1 MIRLKLLGETDL
13 LGADGE
19 RIPPVLQQPKR
30 LALLAYLV
38 LDGIPGALRRRDT
51 ALLFFWPDATE
62 KHARNALSQTVH
74 FLRRWLGPGV
84 IIDQGPGE
92 LGIDSKELSC
102 DAVLFRQ
109 AIETGEWAEALRLYR
124 GDLLAGFGISAGPE
138 FEHWLEDQRSQLRRD
153 AATGAW
159 KLAEAAVANGHGD
172 EGAAWGRRALELSLD
187 DERAIQRLLRLLNQL
202 GDSAGAL
209 EAYDRFRA
217 RLAREY
223 DATPSAE
230 TRQIVASIRSG
241 AGAQQPQVER
251 PHTDSVSPRPK
262 AIEDAPSDRNQL
274 GPGAAQRAAAPTEL
288 QPAEEADLPTPSRAP
303 SPRIHTLRPGVG
315 RRLNNRWF
323 WSVGFALT
331 LVASVAL
338 YRETHSPVAARDA
351 TTYGMSTRDATTSI
365 VVDSLLDV
373 GGSPRAADLGA
384 ALTSAVVNQLVGV
397 RSFEVTAEPPRGDA
411 RARMPSQPTGP
422 HFVVTGHVVHAGD
435 RLHVDVA
442 VVDGFSGRIVE
453 TGAFEHPTGAALP
466 VVDTLA
472 REIATLVRTAVGKE
486 TERREWR
493 RFATGNRAYGL
504 MQEARDER
512 GQAGALEQRGN
523 FWTAVRALFAADSLL
538 MAVERITPRWDAP
551 SSERADVSNH
561 LAALYLGPLHDPLRA
576 ESFLRRG
583 IQQASQATALDP
595 HDPAALT
602 TLGSLYYWYWLTVP
616 MPADSTSRMLARAEA
631 NLRAAVTSDPSRAR
645 AWNLLSAS
653 LFARADYSGAYLS
666 GTRAYAGDQYLRESE
681 DVLHRLVLTAYEIG
695 DDSAAAD
702 WCDEAQRR
710 FLRSWT
716 SAYCLLALRVWNPST
731 SRAEHAASVA
741 AAWTVARDGAAGAA
755 HEPQAGPRLHM
766 LVAAVLAHHGLRDSA
781 EAVIRRARASDP
793 GDDELLPAE
802 ADARIAL
809 GQRDSARAL
818 VTQYVAKRPL
828 HRMGIARSR
837 RFLTLH
843 LAQSD
848 FHQH

>member
-13 LGADGE
+13 LGTDGE
-19 RIPPVLQQPKR
+19 RIPAVLQQPKR

-38 LDGIPGALRRRDT
+38 LDGSPGALRRRDT

-62 KHARNALSQTVH
+62 KRARNALSQTVH

-109 AIETGEWAEALRLYR
+109 AIETGEWADALRLYR

-159 KLAEAAVANGHGD
+159 KLAEVAVANGHGD
-172 EGAAWGRRALELSLD
+172 DAAAWGRRAVELSLD
-187 DERAIQRLLRLLNQL
+187 DERAIQRLLRLLSQL

-241 AGAQQPQVER
+241 ADAQQPQVER
-251 PHTDSVSPRPK
+251 PQADSILPRPN
-262 AIEDAPSDRNQL
+262 AIDGAPSDRNQL
-274 GPGAAQRAAAPTEL
+274 GPGATQQAAAPTAFL
-288 QPAEEADLPTPSRAP
+288 PAEEADRPAPPGAP
-303 SPRIHTLRPGVG
+303 SPAIHTLRTGIG

-323 WSVGFALT
+323 WSIGFALT
-331 LVASVAL
+331 LVASLAL
-338 YRETHSPVAARDA
+338 YRETHLPMAERDA
-351 TTYGMSTRDATTSI
+351 TTYALSTHDATAPI

-373 GGSPRAADLGA
+373 GGSPRAAELGA

-397 RSFEVTAEPPRGDA
+397 RSFEVAAEPARGDA
-411 RARMPSQPTGP
+411 RAHMPGQPAGP
-422 HFVVTGHVVHAGD
+422 YFVVTGHVVHAGD

-442 VVDGFSGRIVE
+442 VADGLSGRIVE
-453 TGAFEHPTGAALP
+453 TGVFEHPTGAALP

-472 REIATLVRTAVGKE
+472 REIATLVRTAVGQE

-493 RFATGNRAYGL
+493 RFATDDRAYDF

-512 GQAGALEQRGN
+512 GRAGALEQSGN
-523 FWTAVRALFAADSLL
+523 FETAASALLAADSLL
-538 MAVERITPRWDAP
+538 VAVERITPRWDAP
-551 SSERADVSNH
+551 SVERADVSNH
-561 LAALYLGPLHDPLRA
+561 LATLYLGPLHDPLRA

-595 HDPAALT
+595 RDPAALN
-602 TLGSLYYWYWLTVP
+602 TLGALYYWYWLTVP
-616 MPADSTSRMLARAEA
+616 MPADSTARMLARAEGS
-631 NLRAAVTSDPSRAR
+631 LRAAVTSDPSRAR

-653 LFARADYSGAYLS
+653 LFARADYSGAYLAA
-666 GTRAYAGDQYLRESE
+666 TRAYASDRYLHESE

-695 DDSAAAD
+695 DDSAAAS
-702 WCDEAQRR
+702 WCDEAQLR
-710 FLRSWT
+710 FPRSWT
-716 SAYCLLALRVWNPST
+716 SAYCQLALRVWNHSAAR
-731 SRAEHAASVA
+731 SGGAASVA
-741 AAWTVARDGAAGAA
+741 AAWAIARDGAAGAA

-766 LVAAVLAHHGLRDSA
+766 LVAAMLAQRGLRDSA

-793 GDDELLPAE
+793 DDDELLPAE

-809 GQRDSARAL
+809 GQRDVARIL
-818 VTQYVAKRPL
+818 VAQYSGKRPL
-828 HRMGIARSR
+828 HRLGIARSR
-837 RFLTLH
+837 RFRALNF
-843 LAQSD
+843 AQLGAR
-848 FHQH
+848 